1 VSAPGSAFPSG
12 PQPSAADAPPA
23 DPDDAAP
30 GDASWHSR
38 PRNLLL
44 SIALFLLTLLSTTY
58 VGSLGAGGGLWSGL
72 NYALPLM
79 SILLAHELGH
89 YVAARI
95 HRVPASPPYFIPF
108 PLPSLG
114 TMGAV
119 ILMRGRI
126 ARRNALLDIG
136 AAGPLAGMV
145 VALPVLIY
153 GMLTSPVLPLPAG
166 ESYELEG
173 RSLLYLAL
181 LKLTKGT
188 IPDGFDIMLSPVAFA
203 GWAGLMVT
211 MINLIPA
218 AQLDGGHV
226 AYALFG
232 ERQERYSR
240 WLRRALL
247 PMAAI
252 VSLIY
257 GIPELIAGARGEALV
272 AGFAPGMPWLL
283 WWVVLRLI
291 VGQSKREHPQTDD
304 DRLSPGR
311 RIVAVGTLLL
321 FVLLFMPAWMRTVT
335 AAPAASA
342 TSAQR

>member
-1 VSAPGSAFPSG
+1 MSASGPAFPAGSPPG
-12 PQPSAADAPPA
+12 AAGAQAERLD
-23 DPDDAAP
+23 DPEAA
-30 GDASWHSR
+30 WHSR
-38 PRNLLL
+38 PRNVLL

-58 VGSLGAGGGLWSGL
+58 VGSLGAAGDLWSGL
-72 NYALPLM
+72 AYSLPLM

-126 ARRNALLDIG
+126 TRRDALLDIG
-136 AAGPLAGMV
+136 AAGPLAGMI
-145 VALPVLIY
+145 VAVPVLIY
-153 GMLTSPVLPLPAG
+153 GMITSPVLPLPPG

-181 LKLTKGT
+181 LSLTKGT
-188 IPDGFDIMLSPVAFA
+188 IPDGYDIMLSPVAFA

-247 PMAAI
+247 PVAAI
-252 VSLIY
+252 VSLLY
-257 GIPELIAGARGEALV
+257 GIPELLAGAHGEALV
-272 AGFAPGMPWLL
+272 IAFAPGIPWLL
-283 WWVVLRLI
+283 WWLVLRVI
-291 VGQSKREHPQTDD
+291 VGQGKREHPETDD
-304 DRLSPGR
+304 ARLSPGR
-311 RIVAVGTLLL
+311 RVVAAGTLLL

-335 AAPAASA
+335 APPASQASA
-342 TSAQR
+342 ARP